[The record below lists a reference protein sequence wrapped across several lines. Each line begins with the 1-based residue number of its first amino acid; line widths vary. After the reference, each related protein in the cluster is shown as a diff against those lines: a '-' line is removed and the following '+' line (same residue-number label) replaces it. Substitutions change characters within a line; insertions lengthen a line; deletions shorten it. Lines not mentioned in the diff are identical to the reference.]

1 MIEYSYRLNTSAEQK
16 RNTNMTTKAK
26 MTIAKLEVIVSELS
40 AKIEVLESRPTR
52 DRGPASER
60 QMTDDDARSILIG
73 ENASLSHKAAA
84 ESLGLSYG
92 QIYSARNG
100 FTFKKVYK
108 EFRDIE
114 AEVTE

>member
-1 MIEYSYRLNTSAEQK
+1 MPTS
-16 RNTNMTTKAK
+16 TKVK
-26 MTIAKLEVIVSELS
+26 KVTIAQLAEIVSELV

-60 QMTDDDARSILIG
+60 QMTDDDARMILIG
-73 ENASLSHKAAA
+73 EHSSLSHKAAA
-84 ESLGLSYG
+84 EALGLSYG

-114 AEVTE
+114 TTETE